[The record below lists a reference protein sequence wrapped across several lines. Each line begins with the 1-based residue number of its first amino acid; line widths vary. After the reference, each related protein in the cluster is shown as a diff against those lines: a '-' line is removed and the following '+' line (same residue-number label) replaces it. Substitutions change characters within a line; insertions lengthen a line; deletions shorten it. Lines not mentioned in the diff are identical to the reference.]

1 MRMNAARPEGR
12 PVIIRAVAT
21 ADAAAMRDFV
31 RGLSPASRYFRFMM
45 GMRELS
51 DEILQRFTHPQ
62 PDGEAVLVAVSRNAA
77 RCEQIVGMAQYVADE
92 DGRGCEFAVV
102 VGDSWQRRGL
112 GYRLIAELTQLA
124 MRAGFTNLHADVLAG
139 NHAMLGLAKKTGCEL
154 RHDPATPF
162 VLRLSRSLPQ
172 RVPAPGLP
180 RMAGRRH
187 PRAPCTG

>member
-1 MRMNAARPEGR
+1 VNLTLHDGR
-12 PVIIRAVAT
+12 LAIIRAVA
-21 ADAAAMRDFV
+21 AEDAAAMRDFV

-51 DEILQRFTHPQ
+51 DETLQRFTHPR

-92 DGRGCEFAVV
+92 DGCGCEFALV
-102 VGDSWQRRGL
+102 VGDNWQRRGL
-112 GYRLIAELTQLA
+112 GYRLLAELTQLA

-139 NHAMLGLAKKTGCEL
+139 NHAMLGLAEKTGCEF
-154 RHDPATPF
+154 RHDPAAPF
-162 VLRLSRSLPQ
+162 VLRLSRSFSR

-180 RMAGRRH
+180 RVSGASS
-187 PRAPCTG
+187 PRAPCAG